1 MIARSSGPLFV
12 NSLTEMPRVM
22 MEAGLLTLSWP
33 SLLAYSKKGSG
44 QPVIVIP
51 GFLGGDDSTL
61 ALRRFLTM
69 LGYPAQPWLLGRNKG
84 RPDAVKK
91 LGRRFYRLFQVY
103 GKPITLIGQSLGG
116 VYARELA
123 RQFPE
128 AVRLVVTLGSPF
140 GVRGTDDTSP
150 IVSRLFESMS
160 GMTVDEMRAQMT
172 DQDPTKAPPVPS
184 TAIFSKSDGVVAW
197 RACVQEETKMAE
209 NIEVI
214 GSHTGMAMHP
224 QVWHIIADRLAQD
237 PNDWQK
243 YKAPA
248 GCKR

>member
-1 MIARSSGPLFV
+1 
-12 NSLTEMPRVM
+12 MPRVM

-33 SLLAYSKKGSG
+33 SLLALSKRGAG
-44 QPVIVIP
+44 QPVVVIP

-61 ALRRFLTM
+61 PLRRFLTL

-84 RPDAVKK
+84 NPEAVEK

-116 VYARELA
+116 IYARELA
-123 RQFPE
+123 RQFPN
-128 AVRLVVTLGSPF
+128 AVRSVITLASPF
-140 GVRGTDDTSP
+140 GAQGPDDTSP
-150 IVSRLFESMS
+150 IVTRLFESMS
-160 GMTVDEMRAQMT
+160 GMTIDEMRAQMP

-197 RACVQEETKMAE
+197 RACVQEETDIAE
-209 NIEVI
+209 NIEVV

-224 QVWHIIADRLAQD
+224 QVLHIIADRLAQD
-237 PNDWQK
+237 PDNWQK
-243 YKAPA
+243 YRAPA
-248 GCKR
+248 CGLGLARTGTAS